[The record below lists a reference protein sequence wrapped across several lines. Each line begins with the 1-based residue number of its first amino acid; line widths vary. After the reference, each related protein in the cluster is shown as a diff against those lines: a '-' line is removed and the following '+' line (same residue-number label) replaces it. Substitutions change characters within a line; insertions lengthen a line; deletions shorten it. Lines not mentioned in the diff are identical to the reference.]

1 MAAGIAAGHHK
12 EGVVL
17 ERFSAGLRAHG
28 WTLLVLLFL
37 PLAGMALFPFAHSL
51 LSSGKTPPV
60 AMNDDAQLILFV
72 TGGCGLL
79 LMGFLLLA
87 HSRNRNAR
95 LRQESMERSLEYQK
109 LITEATKGLY
119 ESI

>member
-17 ERFSAGLRAHG
+17 ERFSAWLRAHG

-72 TGGCGLL
+72 TGAAGCC
-79 LMGFLLLA
+79 
-87 HSRNRNAR
+87 
-95 LRQESMERSLEYQK
+95 
-109 LITEATKGLY
+109 
-119 ESI
+119 